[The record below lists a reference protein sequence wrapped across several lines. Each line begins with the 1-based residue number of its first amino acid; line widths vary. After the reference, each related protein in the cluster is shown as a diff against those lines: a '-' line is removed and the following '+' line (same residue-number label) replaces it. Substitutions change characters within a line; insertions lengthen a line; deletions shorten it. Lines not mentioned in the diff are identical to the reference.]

1 MKHIFALSV
10 LLATASVINN
20 QTFASTIEQGNTE
33 NGIAVVD
40 NSARSVEAF
49 NSLKTAGNVK
59 VNFTQSAVYSVDII
73 GADGKKG
80 TVKCDVVNGVLTIS
94 DNGKPSKSATVNV
107 CGPTLMKLEIEDNCS
122 FTTKKLCCNA
132 LEIECSDNANTTI
145 EGLGCH
151 TLKVDM
157 EGNSMLN
164 LDSVRCDRA
173 EMGKEGNSSLTATM
187 QAETADIEETGNGMS
202 TIKILCNTLNAEN
215 SGLAKMNIE
224 CSVTD
229 INIENTGNGS
239 VNASVSC
246 NKVNAENSGN
256 GNVNLD
262 GSTKKFKSSNKA
274 KINAK
279 SLKIYNN

>member
-1 MKHIFALSV
+1 MKHIIALSV
-10 LLATASVINN
+10 LLATSVVNNHVYASSFGVK
-20 QTFASTIEQGNTE
+20 NTE
-33 NGIAVVD
+33 EGIAAVD

-49 NSLKTAGNVK
+49 NVLKTVGNVK
-59 VNFTQSAVYSVDII
+59 VNFTQSATYSVDIVEAEGQN
-73 GADGKKG
+73 GA
-80 TVKCDVVNGVLTIS
+80 VKCDVVNGILTIS
-94 DNGKPSKSATVNV
+94 DNGKPSESATVNV
-107 CGPTLMKLEIEDNCS
+107 CGPTLMKLEIEDNSS
-122 FTTKKLCCNA
+122 FSTKKLCCNA

-173 EMGKEGNSSLTATM
+173 EMDKEGNSSLTATM

-246 NKVNAENSGN
+246 SKVNAENSGN
-256 GNVNLD
+256 GSVNLN

-279 SLKIYNN
+279 SLKVYNN

>member
-1 MKHIFALSV
+1 MKHIIALSV
-10 LLATASVINN
+10 LLATSVANNHVYASNFGV
-20 QTFASTIEQGNTE
+20 ENTE
-33 NGIAVVD
+33 DGIAAVD

-49 NSLKTAGNVK
+49 NALKTMGYVK
-59 VNFTQSAVYSVDII
+59 VNFTQSAMYSVDIV
-73 GADGKKG
+73 GADAQSGA
-80 TVKCDVVNGVLTIS
+80 VEYNVVNGILTIS
-94 DNGKPSKSATVNV
+94 GNSEPSKSATVNV
-107 CGPTLMKLEIEDNCS
+107 CGPALMKLEIEGNS
-122 FTTKKLCCNA
+122 LFSTKKLCCNA
-132 LEIECSDNANTTI
+132 LEIECSDNANITI

-151 TLKVDM
+151 TLKVGM

-173 EMGKEGNSSLTATM
+173 EMDKEGNSSLTATM
-187 QAETADIEETGNGMS
+187 QAETADIEEAGNGMS

-215 SGLAKMNIE
+215 SGQAKMNIE

-229 INIENTGNGS
+229 INIENTGNGN
-239 VNASVSC
+239 VNASISC